1 MKIEVIDWPCGCR
14 AVPRDI
20 TNRAVK
26 QSWATAWKLVHCPLH
41 GAAGELRAAIRSAVA
56 TLTLCQL
63 PRLDERAASNEEVVA
78 ATIEGL
84 QAALALAEPKPE
96 ATEGEPNEG
105 IHATS
110 GSQT

>member
-1 MKIEVIDWPCGCR
+1 MKMNTLEWPCGCT
-14 AVPRDI
+14 VE
-20 TNRAVK
+20 
-26 QSWATAWKLVHCPLH
+26 LVTCGPKPPVEWTLHHCPLH